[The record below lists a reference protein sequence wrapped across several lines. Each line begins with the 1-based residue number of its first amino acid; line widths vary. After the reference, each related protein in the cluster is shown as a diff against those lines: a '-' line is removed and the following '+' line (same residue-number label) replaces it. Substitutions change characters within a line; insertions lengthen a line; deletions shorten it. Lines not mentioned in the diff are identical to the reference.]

1 FAIGVLDEAL
11 NRSGPFGGEHASRI
25 VDPALELAGVAE
37 VHTVEKW
44 PAIYRDRR
52 SQVAGRECGAKSM
65 NVAIN
70 DVAVDAQV
78 AVGPDDRRVAE
89 LLPNSIYELVECVAR
104 ATGVGLG
111 PQHRQDA
118 VARHTAVRV
127 GRQESKKGQ
136 ALSLVG

>member
-1 FAIGVLDEAL
+1 QV
-11 NRSGPFGGEHASRI
+11 GGSER
-25 VDPALELAGVAE
+25 GAE
-37 VHTVEKW
+37 
-44 PAIYRDRR
+44 
-52 SQVAGRECGAKSM
+52 SM

-104 ATGVGLG
+104 ATGIGLG

-136 ALSLVG
+136 ALPLVGEHGGVAVSGRQEQAGEGLEAVFRATHAGLEAK